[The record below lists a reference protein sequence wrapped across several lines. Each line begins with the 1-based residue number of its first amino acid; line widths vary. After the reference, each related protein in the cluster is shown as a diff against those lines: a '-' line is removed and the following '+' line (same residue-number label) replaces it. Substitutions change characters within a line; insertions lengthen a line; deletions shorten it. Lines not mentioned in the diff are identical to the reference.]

1 MIRIDRSIIFQIINF
16 IALVFLLF
24 RFLFRPVVRALDQR
38 SQFIR
43 GELQKIEDEKKNLE
57 ATKRALEEEMVR
69 AKEKYF
75 EIMDQAKLEASKIKE
90 GIIREAYEE
99 GEKIKNEYRRKARKE
114 VEELLSGLREDIV
127 ELTEEVVKKFLAT
140 QITPEVQTRLIDV
153 LLEEAL
159 KELEAQV
166 GTIHER

>member
-24 RFLFRPVVRALDQR
+24 RFLFKPVVRALDQR
-38 SQFIR
+38 SQLIR

-57 ATKRALEEEMVR
+57 ATKQALEEEVAR
-69 AKEKYF
+69 AKEKYL
-75 EIMDQAKLEASKIKE
+75 EIMDQAKLEASRIKE

-114 VEELLSGLREDIV
+114 MEELLSALREDIV
-127 ELTEEVVKKFLAT
+127 ELAEEVVKKFLAT
-140 QITPEVQTRLIDV
+140 QITPEVQTRLIDMF
-153 LLEEAL
+153 LEEAL
-159 KELEAQV
+159 RELKAQV
-166 GTIHER
+166 EAIHER